1 MTFLFRK
8 MPDLPLP
15 PEDLV
20 GKIDIELRPET
31 NDLGRYTQRWLVNWG
46 NTAHKAGQNLRIKFS
61 DFENWARENIYQDIV
76 DAGINYVNI
85 DPELEIGPISTGAHT
100 DKIRDFVL
108 LFPILQGGDDT
119 RLTFW
124 QEKGQE
130 VIRSPA
136 TDVEDRKL
144 LDLLD
149 WTILSHDCWTL
160 INTNVL
166 HSVENLYSTRI
177 NLQISLRNIP
187 WKIY

>member
-15 PEDLV
+15 PQDL
-20 GKIDIELRPET
+20 IDRVDIDSRPTT

-46 NTAHKAGQNLRIKFS
+46 DTAHKAGQNLRIKFPE
-61 DFENWARENIYQDIV
+61 FEDWARENIYKNIV

-85 DPELEIGPISTGAHT
+85 DTESETGPISTGAHT

-108 LFPILQGGDDT
+108 LFPVLQGGDDT

-130 VIRSPA
+130 TVRPPA
-136 TDVEDRKL
+136 TDVQDGNL
-144 LDLLD
+144 LQMLD
-149 WTILSHDCWTL
+149 WITLPSDCWTL

-177 NLQISLRNIP
+177 NLQISLRTTPWNI
-187 WKIY
+187 Y